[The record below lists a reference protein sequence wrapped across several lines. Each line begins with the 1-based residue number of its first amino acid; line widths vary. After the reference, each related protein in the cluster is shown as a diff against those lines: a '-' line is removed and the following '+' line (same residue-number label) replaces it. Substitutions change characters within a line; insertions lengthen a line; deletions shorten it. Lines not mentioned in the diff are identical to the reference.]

1 MIRITDL
8 QMETKKRIDKKL
20 HTLKLFDPWAEVIMY
35 PFPDLVTLEVHP
47 AVDIHIY
54 YDHITLY
61 YHAMTVDIKRNEFG
75 TLICT

>member
-8 QMETKKRIDKKL
+8 QIDTKKRVDKKL
-20 HTLKLFDPWAEVIMY
+20 SVLKVFDPWAAVIMY

-47 AVDIHIY
+47 AVEIFIY
-54 YDHITLY
+54 YDHITLS
-61 YHAMTVDIKRNEFG
+61 YHSLKVDINRNEFG